1 MVGASKR
8 EQSLGTVASAVT
20 VISADSLRR
29 YGYRTVAE
37 AIRSVAGVYVVDDR
51 MVERVGIRGIQLLGD
66 ANTRVLILIDGTPF
80 NEPWSQFVDS
90 STALPVSLDDVA
102 RIEVIRGPVSSI
114 YGTNAFVGIINVVT
128 IEADKAPRGHGR
140 TTMDTDGTFGA
151 NAAFNTGNINRQ
163 VRGAVSYQ
171 YRIGESVE
179 YDAWQEGGLMA
190 GTDADGASA
199 LTGSVAVNFDALF
212 FQARAY
218 QRERELP
225 GAPYESTIG
234 SDDNTDKH
242 RHVVAEVGYAYDVT
256 DKVSLAARLYGNS
269 YTYVSHLD
277 LMGGAYL
284 SEATSFWYG
293 GEIRALADLLPKKNL
308 LSIITGASV
317 EQSSTRSTASTRP
330 DPIETDFNI
339 AGVYLEATTEPARWF
354 ALTAGA
360 RFDRNSEFTNEVSPR
375 AAAFLRR
382 GEDFGLKL
390 LYAEGFRNPS
400 IFEAYYDD
408 DIRFLPELDG
418 DGTSVLRPENV
429 RAIEFVAYG
438 RLATG
443 VKARLSGWNWVIDDA
458 IISQSVNDPMV
469 FESRI
474 QFQNASRGVFS
485 RGVELETSYR
495 DVAGRAAYGNVS
507 YTKTVA
513 NCLDPTNILA
523 NPTLD
528 SDKSNCDLLANAPQ
542 ILAKLGVS
550 SQLLLDEF
558 HVSTELSFLSTRLPS
573 NLDEDEKIDAYVGW
587 NLVWYA
593 PDIRGFDVTI
603 GARNL
608 LGQQDEPAQSV
619 YNREADNVD
628 VLRVPGPG
636 REIFARVG
644 YRFE

>member
-1 MVGASKR
+1 
-8 EQSLGTVASAVT
+8 
-20 VISADSLRR
+20 
-29 YGYRTVAE
+29 
-37 AIRSVAGVYVVDDR
+37 VVDDR
-51 MVERVGIRGIQLLGD
+51 MVERVGVRGIQLLGD

-163 VRGAVSYQ
+163 VRGAISYQ

-179 YDAWQEGGLMA
+179 YDAWQDGGLMA
-190 GTDADGASA
+190 GTDADGANA

-218 QRERELP
+218 QRKRELP
-225 GAPYESTIG
+225 GAPYESAIG
-234 SDDNTDKH
+234 SDNNTDKH

-269 YTYVSHLD
+269 YAYVSHLD

-330 DPIETDFNI
+330 EAIETDFNI
-339 AGVYLEATTEPARWF
+339 AGVYLEGTTEPTKWF

-400 IFEAYYDD
+400 VFEAYYDD
-408 DIRFLPELDG
+408 DIRFLPALDA
-418 DGTSVLRPENV
+418 DDNTNLRPENI

-443 VKARLSGWNWVIDDA
+443 VKARLSGWNWVIADA
-458 IISQSVNDPMV
+458 ITSQSVNDPDT

-474 QFQNASRGVFS
+474 QFRNESGGVFS

-495 DVAGRAAYGNVS
+495 DVAGRAAYANVS
-507 YTKTVA
+507 YIKTVA
-513 NCLDPTNILA
+513 NCLDSTSIIS
-523 NPTLD
+523 NPTLSAD
-528 SDKSNCDLLANAPQ
+528 TSNCDLLANAPQ
-542 ILAKLGVS
+542 VLAKVGVS
-550 SQLLLDEF
+550 SQLLLDRF
-558 HVSTELSFLSTRLPS
+558 HVSTEVSYLSSRLPS
-573 NLDEDEKIDAYVGW
+573 NLDEDETIDPYLGW

-593 PDIRGFDVTI
+593 PDIRGFDVTF

-608 LGQQDEPAQSV
+608 LGRQDEPAQTV
-619 YNREADNVD
+619 YNREEDNVD